1 MKWRGPRSN
10 SELTHD
16 KGPFFQLRSHFA
28 SPPRWTLWEMLKTN
42 LGVTHTMMCSSN
54 FFISLKI
61 FINFSGKNKVSPTSI
76 PNLVFLAEYYL
87 ATGYPATTCHNHFP
101 IIWWQG
107 HWAEST
113 NLQLELRKYERT
125 YRVCNKRQVAS
136 ANSQI
141 PVSSQMLRFHPFP
154 PTAFPTGEQN
164 CCPGLRTGRRK
175 KCRIEWASYR
185 GMQQWCTKLGGQVT

>member
-1 MKWRGPRSN
+1 MGNVKNKPRCYTYN
-10 SELTHD
+10 DVFL
-16 KGPFFQLRSHFA
+16 Q
-28 SPPRWTLWEMLKTN
+28 
-42 LGVTHTMMCSSN
+42 
-54 FFISLKI
+54 FFISLKF
-61 FINFSGKNKVSPTSI
+61 FINFCGKNKVSSTSI

-101 IIWWQG
+101 IIRWQS

-113 NLQLELRKYERT
+113 KLLLELRKYERT
-125 YRVCNKRQVAS
+125 YRVCKKRQNAS

-154 PTAFPTGEQN
+154 PIAFPTGEQN

-175 KCRIEWASYR
+175 NCRTE
-185 GMQQWCTKLGGQVT
+185 